1 MELSPYRVA
10 LMPRGRHSR
19 VVEPT
24 SFRGHGLA
32 VLTVRSSVVLL
43 VDGEGVQVFAR
54 TRVAPSSSLPVL
66 LVFLLVTFF

>member
-1 MELSPYRVA
+1 
-10 LMPRGRHSR
+10 

-24 SFRGHGLA
+24 SLRGHGLA
-32 VLTVRSSVVLL
+32 VLAVRSFAVLL
-43 VDGEGVQVFAR
+43 VAGEAVQVFAR